1 MPVHGARK
9 SLDSWSF
16 PVPLPF
22 PVFPPQEKSLPAPS
36 SSDTNLGIILVLTTP
51 CFPPICLPPSPLRS
65 PCRGWPAGTT
75 SIGSLCVCL
84 LHSQPGR
91 QQEITR
97 GWREVERS
105 VNSFPGS
112 TPQRESPR
120 ILAWLK
126 PPLKV
131 AAPFKA
137 ALSFTV
143 PVTSPCPE
151 PFRPPC

>member
-1 MPVHGARK
+1 MPVHGERK

-22 PVFPPQEKSLPAPS
+22 PVFPPQEKGLPAPS
-36 SSDTNLGIILVLTTP
+36 SSDTNLGVILVLTTP
-51 CFPPICLPPSPLRS
+51 CFPLICLPQSPLRS
-65 PCRGWPAGTT
+65 AQRLACGNHINGQP
-75 SIGSLCVCL
+75 VCL
-84 LHSQPGR
+84 SASQPRGR

-112 TPQRESPR
+112 TP
-120 ILAWLK
+120 
-126 PPLKV
+126 PPKGEPQNTGL
-131 AAPFKA
+131 A
-137 ALSFTV
+137 ALSFRV
-143 PVTSPCPE
+143 PVTSPSPE